1 MKTSRRFTWPPRARW
16 FRQRGTAGGHG
27 QRSGIQFVG
36 CALGIAA
43 LGATLWAGCMA
54 SEGSGNV
61 RLPEPASSALLRP
74 GDSLTVALQGIPDPS
89 THNVQIDEQGLI
101 NLPYVGNVA
110 ASGLTSAEFSQRVRQ
125 TYIDRRYY
133 TTVDVSVTVTERYV
147 YVGGEVAHPGRIVW
161 TPDLTLAKAVQAAG
175 GFTLYAREARV
186 TLVRDRTAYEIDAE
200 RAARRPDQDPHLVPG
215 DSVQVPRS
223 PF

>member
-1 MKTSRRFTWPPRARW
+1 MKTSRRFAWLFVRTALV
-16 FRQRGTAGGHG
+16 AGG
-27 QRSGIQFVG
+27 
-36 CALGIAA
+36 L
-43 LGATLWAGCMA
+43 AGCVA
-54 SEGSGNV
+54 PAGTGNLRV
-61 RLPEPASSALLRP
+61 PGPASSALLRS
-74 GDSLTVALQGIPDPS
+74 GDNLTIALQGIPDPS

-110 ASGLTSAEFSQRVRQ
+110 AAGLTSADFSQRIRQ
-125 TYIDRRYY
+125 TYIDCHYY

-186 TLVRDRTAYEIDAE
+186 TLVRDRTAYEINAE
-200 RAARRPDQDPHLVPG
+200 LAARHPEQDPHLVPG
-215 DSVQVPRS
+215 DSIQVPRS